1 MRTVV
6 TDFFG
11 EVTGSCLGVAIVF
24 TAGRNLTSGTLLH
37 FHLFVKGEMMGWQ
50 LSFRNAFSSHISV
63 MEVDFYVIRLGFK
76 LSACFVIVS
85 LFIKE
90 TKQDFYFL
98 HISDIFIGFGKGILY
113 LVIKV
118 VLIQ

>member
-63 MEVDFYVIRLGFK
+63 MEVDFYVIRLGFIYDI
-76 LSACFVIVS
+76 LSIVTAISVNVLGTGIIFNDIHAVFGVIR
-85 LFIKE
+85 
-90 TKQDFYFL
+90 
-98 HISDIFIGFGKGILY
+98 
-113 LVIKV
+113 
-118 VLIQ
+118 